1 VNRFGRLLLKAACVT
16 VALMFIACASET
28 TAPEPEFGKG
38 TQTGGPDVAV
48 PLGFTKC
55 TPQPFASDT
64 ARIGPSGGTL
74 RAGRHM
80 LRIPAGAL
88 KKSVLMTMAA
98 PSDSLNYVV
107 FGPEGLTFDP
117 ANLPTLSMSY
127 RNCSLTKPAEQRLD
141 IVYTDDSLTTVLD
154 TTETVST
161 DTLNHVLGAK
171 LKHFSKYVL
180 QSRYAVAS

>member
-28 TAPEPEFGKG
+28 TAPEPEFANGI
-38 TQTGGPDVAV
+38 QANV
-48 PLGFTKC
+48 PARPIGFARC

-80 LRIPAGAL
+80 LKIPAGAL
-88 KKSVLMTMAA
+88 KRSVLITMAA

-127 RNCSLTKPAEQRLD
+127 RNCSLTKPAEESLE

-154 TTETVST
+154 TTETVAS

-180 QSRYAVAS
+180 QSRYAVAY

>member
-1 VNRFGRLLLKAACVT
+1 
-16 VALMFIACASET
+16 MFIACANET
-28 TAPEPEFGKG
+28 TAPEPEFARG
-38 TQTGGPDVAV
+38 TQIVGPAV
-48 PLGFTKC
+48 SPPLGFTKC
-55 TPQPFASDT
+55 IPEPFASDT

-80 LRIPAGAL
+80 LKIPAGAL
-88 KKSVLMTMAA
+88 KRSMLITMAA

-127 RNCSLTKPAEQRLD
+127 RNCSLTKPAEASLE

-154 TTETVST
+154 TTVTVAS
-161 DTLNHVLGAK
+161 DTLNRVLGAQ
-171 LKHFSKYVL
+171 LRHFSRYVL
-180 QSRYAVAS
+180 QSRYAVAY